1 VKAQRALVLGA
12 TAALFLTA
20 CAPASREDWTPPS
33 WPQSEVHTTD
43 PVPEID
49 AGGSLAPALLP
60 MRLRN
65 DELGIQV
72 RVTLLPEGP
81 TTATFNAAVEQQ
93 LRGAIDG
100 RVAASGMA
108 YAPTA
113 SPAGAGL
120 GDRRCTPESTRW
132 SALDLLGDPA
142 LGPAGGTGTAVVCG
156 IVLASGPFLG
166 ERLRVVAGGGGV
178 VDADFTAIIYTDVLT
193 GETVGA
199 DGLWADGAAEALSAG
214 VVESVR
220 RDAGALSHRPASA
233 GDEGQIA
240 AIRAALASTV
250 PSAEGFVITLAPGF
264 VAPDLAALGVPPT
277 TEPISI
283 AVPPN
288 VASRLASPFGA
299 RVLAT
304 LAQPYAGPFRA
315 PAGFRAV
322 DCALV
327 PCVALTYDDGPSG
340 LTPAIL
346 DELAARDAAATFFA
360 MGENARRHAGTLAR
374 MTREGHEV
382 EGHTWN
388 HPHLPRLT
396 PREVSAQVQDST
408 RALEAASG
416 QRITA
421 FRPPYG
427 EFTPEV
433 LAAAGMPAILWDV
446 DTLDW
451 QGPSD
456 EVLIV
461 RAVDLPQ
468 PGSIVLLHDIH
479 QRTERTAGAVLDGLL
494 DRGFVL
500 VTVRQ
505 LFGGELPASGAWR
518 RAP

>member
-1 VKAQRALVLGA
+1 VRARRALVLGA
-12 TAALFLTA
+12 TAALVLTA
-20 CAPASREDWTPPS
+20 CAPVSREDWTPPS
-33 WPQSEVHTTD
+33 WQQGVVHTTE
-43 PVPEID
+43 PVGEIE
-49 AGGSLAPALLP
+49 ASGPLAPALLP
-60 MRLRN
+60 IRLRN
-65 DELGIQV
+65 DELGIQA

-81 TTATFNAAVEQQ
+81 TTTTFNAAVEQH

-100 RVAASGMA
+100 RVAASGVA
-108 YAPTA
+108 YAPSA
-113 SPAGAGL
+113 PPAGAGL
-120 GDRRCTPESTRW
+120 GDRRCTLESTRRP
-132 SALDLLGDPA
+132 AADLLADPA
-142 LGPAGGTGTAVVCG
+142 LGPAGGTGAAVVCG
-156 IVLASGPFLG
+156 IVLATGAFLG
-166 ERLRVVAGGGGV
+166 ERLRVVTGAEGTV
-178 VDADFTAIIYTDVLT
+178 VSDTTAIVYADVVT
-193 GETVGA
+193 GEA
-199 DGLWADGAAEALSAG
+199 IAAEGLWAEGAAEALSAG
-214 VVESVR
+214 IVESVR
-220 RDAGALSHRPASA
+220 REAGALSQRPASA
-233 GDEGQIA
+233 GDEGQLA

-250 PSAEGFVITLAPGF
+250 PSAEGFVITLAAGF
-264 VAPDLAALGVPPT
+264 ASPDLAALGVPPT

-288 VASRLASPFGA
+288 VAAPLVSPFGA

-304 LAQPYAGPFRA
+304 LAEPYAGPLAA
-315 PAGFRAV
+315 PAGDRAI

-340 LTPAIL
+340 LTPEIL
-346 DELAARDAAATFFA
+346 DELSARDGAATFFA
-360 MGENARRHAGTLAR
+360 MGENARAHAETLAR

-396 PREVSAQVQDST
+396 PREVAAQIQDST

-416 QRITA
+416 QRISA

-456 EVLIV
+456 DVLTA
-461 RAVDLPQ
+461 RAVTQPR

-479 QRTERTAGAVLDGLL
+479 ERTARTAGAVMDGLL

-518 RAP
+518 RGP